1 MSKKL
6 AYFVVALVMEAD
18 LEAGVIACW
27 DCHHWV
33 FGSVE
38 GLRRHFLASLDPV
51 GASSEITS
59 MILAR
64 IDFRMF
70 VCLRHASVAT
80 YERWGVYRLNV
91 RWKRNWV

>member
-1 MSKKL
+1 M
-6 AYFVVALVMEAD
+6 VALVMEAD

-33 FGSVE
+33 LGSVE

-59 MILAR
+59 MLLAR
-64 IDFRMF
+64 VDFRKF
-70 VCLRHASVAT
+70 VCLRHVGVAT
-80 YERWGVYRLNV
+80 YKRLEVYRLNV
-91 RWKRNWV
+91 RWKRVWV